1 MIGKLFLL
9 LNVGVLVFT
18 PLKNYQ
24 AENDWKLI
32 EGTWIAVTAELSG
45 QKMSETFLKDIKL
58 VLTDG
63 HYTNQNDHGDY
74 KLITEEKPEA
84 PKAPKA
90 PKAMDILGT
99 DGPNKGKTL
108 LAIYELSGD
117 TLRIC
122 YDLAGK
128 TRPTEFTTKAG
139 TRQFLVSYKR
149 AKS

>member
-1 MIGKLFLL
+1 MIGKLLL
-9 LNVGVLVFT
+9 LAQVGFLVFT

-24 AENDWKLI
+24 LEDDWKKI
-32 EGTWIAVTAELSG
+32 EGTWIPVTAELNG
-45 QKMSETFLKDIKL
+45 QKMSEAFLKDTKL
-58 VLTDG
+58 VLTGG

-74 KLITEEKPEA
+74 KLISAEKPEA
-84 PKAPKA
+84 PKA
-90 PKAMDILGT
+90 MDVIGT
-99 DGPNKGKTL
+99 DGPNKGKTF

-128 TRPTEFTTKAG
+128 TRPSEFATKAG

-149 AKS
+149 EKS